1 MAFRIED
8 EDELKRRHY
17 KPERRSS
24 IRVKGA
30 LYRRMNMNVDVKL
43 AETRDEFETAFRII
57 HDSYVE
63 QGYMKPHPSGLK
75 ITKYNALPGTL
86 VIIAR
91 EDKQVVATISLVIDS
106 LLGLPSEN
114 IFPGEI
120 KRIRQGSLR
129 MAEVAG
135 LAISN
140 KCRNKNVTMNLY
152 HVMIAFAEFCGV
164 TELIISVNPHHVKFY
179 QDVCMFEVSSDV
191 RMYKNLDGD
200 APAVLLRNRFPE
212 NKEELLSTRNA
223 FWNDYDADLF
233 SFFFSRN
240 IIADN
245 TSFWNRT
252 PMTPETLRYFFVDKT
267 GLFYELPKKELKL
280 IASYYPYFDL
290 NWMFSLTSK

>member
-8 EDELKRRHY
+8 EDELKRLHY
-17 KPERRSS
+17 KPERRSA
-24 IRVKGA
+24 IRVKGS
-30 LYRRMNMNVDVKL
+30 LYRKMNMNVDVKL
-43 AETRDEFETAFRII
+43 AETKDEFEAAFRII

-63 QGYMKPHPSGLK
+63 QGYMKPDPSGLK
-75 ITKYNALPGTL
+75 VTKYNALPGTL

-91 EDKQVVATISLVIDS
+91 EDRQIVATISLVMDS

-114 IFPGEI
+114 IFPDEI
-120 KRIRQGSLR
+120 KAIRQGSLK

-135 LAISN
+135 LAISSM
-140 KCRNKNVTMNLY
+140 CRNKNVTMNLY
-152 HVMIAFAEFCGV
+152 HIMIAFAEFCGV

-179 QDVCMFEVSSDV
+179 RDVCMFEVASDV

-212 NKEELLSTRNA
+212 NKKELLVTRNA

-233 SFFFSRN
+233 CYFFSRN
-240 IIADN
+240 TIADN
-245 TSFWNRT
+245 RALWNRA
-252 PMTPETLRYFFVDKT
+252 PMTPEMLKYFFVDKT
-267 GLFYELPKKELKL
+267 GLFNNLPEEELQI

-290 NWMFSLTSK
+290 NWMFSAKNT